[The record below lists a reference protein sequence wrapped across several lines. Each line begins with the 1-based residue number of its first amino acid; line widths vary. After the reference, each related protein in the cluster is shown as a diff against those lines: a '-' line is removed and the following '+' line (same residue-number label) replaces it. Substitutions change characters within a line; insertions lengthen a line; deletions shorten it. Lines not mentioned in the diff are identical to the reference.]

1 VETIGDQP
9 FIACTNLTVISVD
22 AENPNYCSE
31 NGVLFNK
38 EKTIL
43 IQYPVGKTENSYV
56 IPNSVT
62 SIGQNAFTYSKLASV
77 TIGNN
82 VTSIGENAFSY
93 SSSLESV
100 TIPNSVETIGVSA
113 FYGCS
118 GLTSVTLNSNPFIGD
133 DAFTGIKAGATVT
146 MNLTANPAGGAYWMT
161 FYNEN
166 YSFTP
171 DVSTKVYK
179 GAVSGDNLELTE
191 VAAIPKNNAAIL
203 KSSNATITMTLD
215 ESASADFT
223 GNILQGSSVEMAT
236 PANCYTLSC
245 GASGTGALGFYK
257 YSGTTLNY
265 GKAYLINTGVG
276 ARDFIGFEEATGI
289 NSATLTNS
297 EKVNNEVYD
306 LQGRRVQNPTKGLYI
321 VSGKKVVIK

>member
-1 VETIGDQP
+1 
-9 FIACTNLTVISVD
+9 
-22 AENPNYCSE
+22 
-31 NGVLFNK
+31 
-38 EKTIL
+38 
-43 IQYPVGKTENSYV
+43 
-56 IPNSVT
+56 
-62 SIGQNAFTYSKLASV
+62 
-77 TIGNN
+77 
-82 VTSIGENAFSY
+82 
-93 SSSLESV
+93 
-100 TIPNSVETIGVSA
+100 
-113 FYGCS
+113 
-118 GLTSVTLNSNPFIGD
+118 
-133 DAFTGIKAGATVT
+133 

-265 GKAYLINTGVG
+265 GKAYLINPAG
-276 ARDFIGFEEATGI
+276 ARDFIGFDEATGI